1 MPAPAAVGGADP
13 EIAVSATKPRELS
26 AVAPAAPAAGRTRS
40 PAGAAPRFAPNT
52 RISLGVLVPR
62 LVEGG
67 LLSQDD
73 AGRIFA
79 IADRERNGHPLAL
92 VAEMNFRKPD
102 GERQLLDLESLTQWL
117 AAESGLPY
125 QHIDPLKVDF
135 TRVVDVMSSAYAT
148 SNAILPIA
156 VTPVE
161 VVIATSEPYVD
172 GWVREI
178 EQITKRAVR
187 RVVANPLDVARFTTE
202 FYKLAQ
208 SVKGASKTGS
218 GSLVSNFEQLVELGG
233 KVEANDAHVI
243 HIVDWILQYAFDQ
256 RASDIHMEP
265 KREQGIVRF
274 RIDGVLH
281 QVYQVPPGVMQ
292 AMTSRIKLLGRMDV
306 VERRRPQDGRIKTR
320 IGGDGGR
327 EVEIRLSTLATAFG
341 EKLVMRIFDP
351 EVVVRSYAEL
361 GFSDGEARI
370 WADLIKRPSGIILV
384 TGPTGSGKTTTLYST
399 LKQLATDEVNVS
411 TVEDPIEMVDPSLNQ
426 MQVQPGIDV
435 GFADGLRALMRQDPD
450 VIMVGEIRD
459 KETADMAV
467 QAALTG
473 HLVFSTLHTNDA
485 SASVAR
491 LLELGVPGYLVNATV
506 IGILAQR
513 LVRILCPHCKLCDV
527 DMDENLWRDLV
538 APWRSPAP
546 AKVYRPVGCLECR
559 RTGYLGRTGLIELMV
574 VTDAIRALVSA
585 GGDIQKIRNQA
596 ARDGLRS
603 LRVSGAE
610 KIVHGTTTV
619 EEVLRAAPPFSD

>member
-1 MPAPAAVGGADP
+1 MKPMKGDGGVPTHHRSEKHRATESGASAPARTPPPAVVQAP
-13 EIAVSATKPRELS
+13 VS
-26 AVAPAAPAAGRTRS
+26 GRLPFS
-40 PAGAAPRFAPNT
+40 Y
-52 RISLGVLVPR
+52 VVKQLVID
-62 LVEGG
+62 GWM
-67 LLSQDD
+67 SQSDSD
-73 AGRIFA
+73 RALA
-79 IADRERNGHPLAL
+79 IGDRERRGHPITLL
-92 VAEMNFRKPD
+92 AEMNLRTPD
-102 GERQLLDLESLTQWL
+102 AQRRLLDLESLAQWL
-117 AAESGLPY
+117 ADKVKLPY

-148 SNAILPIA
+148 GYSILPIA
-156 VTPVE
+156 VKAGE
-161 VVIATSEPYVD
+161 IVVATCEPFLD
-172 GWVREI
+172 DWVREI
-178 EQITKRAVR
+178 EQISKKTVQ
-187 RVVANPLDVARFTTE
+187 RVVANPVDIARYTIE

-208 SVKGASKTGS
+208 QVKGASKTGT
-218 GSLVSNFEQLVELGG
+218 GHLPSNFEQLVELGS
-233 KVEANDAHVI
+233 KLEANDQHVI

-265 KREQGIVRF
+265 KRDQGVVRF

-281 QVYQVPPGVMQ
+281 QVYQVPPGVMN

-320 IGGDGGR
+320 AGGAGGR
-327 EVEIRLSTLATAFG
+327 EVEIRLSTLPTAFG

-361 GFSDGEARI
+361 GFSDAEAHT
-370 WADLIKRPSGIILV
+370 WSDLIRRPSGIVLV

-411 TVEDPIEMVDPSLNQ
+411 TVEDPIEMVDGSLNQ
-426 MQVQPGIDV
+426 MQVQPGIDL

-459 KETADMAV
+459 RETADMAV

-485 SASVAR
+485 ASAVAR
-491 LLELGVPGYLVNATV
+491 LTELGVPRYLVNATLV
-506 IGILAQR
+506 GILAQR
-513 LVRILCPHCKLCDV
+513 LVRTLCPNCKAPQDGP
-527 DMDENLWRDLV
+527 DEALWRELV
-538 APWRSPAP
+538 APWRSAP
-546 AKVYRPVGCLECR
+546 PRSIYQPVGCLECR
-559 RTGYLGRTGLIELMV
+559 RTGYLGRTGLVELLVM
-574 VTDAIRALVSA
+574 TDAIRLLVARGSEL
-585 GGDIQKIRNQA
+585 QELRQQA

-610 KIVHGTTTV
+610 KVVLGLTTID
-619 EEVLRAAPPFSD
+619 EVLRAAPPFTN

>member
-1 MPAPAAVGGADP
+1 VSALKRTAAQVPVPAPAPVAVVA
-13 EIAVSATKPRELS
+13 STRKP
-26 AVAPAAPAAGRTRS
+26 
-40 PAGAAPRFAPNT
+40 APNT
-52 RISLGVLVPR
+52 RLGLAFVVHR
-62 LVEGG
+62 LVEDGW
-67 LLSQDD
+67 LSRSDSD
-73 AGRIFA
+73 RVFA
-79 IADRERNGHPLAL
+79 ISDRERNGHPLVL
-92 VAEMNFRKPD
+92 VAEMNFRSAD
-102 GERQLLDLESLTQWL
+102 GEHRLLDLETLTQWL
-117 AAESGLPY
+117 AELAGLPY

-148 SNAILPIA
+148 GNSILPIA

-161 VVIATSEPYVD
+161 VVIASCEPFLD

-178 EQITKRAVR
+178 EQVTKKTVR
-187 RVVANPLDVARFTTE
+187 RVVANPLDVVRFTTE

-208 SVKGASKTGS
+208 SVKGASKTGTA
-218 GSLVSNFEQLVELGG
+218 SLVSNFEQLVELGG

-256 RASDIHMEP
+256 RASDIHLEP
-265 KREQGIVRF
+265 KREQGVVRF

-327 EVEIRLSTLATAFG
+327 EVEIRLSTLPTAFG

-351 EVVVRSYAEL
+351 EVVVRSYSEL
-361 GFSDGEARI
+361 GFSNGEAGV
-370 WADLIKRPSGIILV
+370 WAELIKRPSGIILV

-399 LKQLATDEVNVS
+399 LKQIATDEVNVS
-411 TVEDPIEMVDPSLNQ
+411 TVEDPIEMIDPTLNQ
-426 MQVQPGIDV
+426 MQVQHGIDL
-435 GFADGLRALMRQDPD
+435 GFSDGLRALMRQDPD

-485 SASVAR
+485 SASIAR
-491 LLELGVPGYLVNATV
+491 LIELGVPGYLVNATV

-513 LVRILCPHCKLCDV
+513 LVRTLCPHCKVRDASI
-527 DMDENLWRDLV
+527 DEALWRDLV

-546 AKVYRPVGCLECR
+546 RTVGRPVGCLECR
-559 RTGYLGRTGLIELMV
+559 RTGYLGRTGLVELLV
-574 VTDAIRALVSA
+574 VTDAIRGLITDGA
-585 GGDIQKIRNQA
+585 DIQQIRKQA

-610 KIVHGTTTV
+610 KIAHGTTTV
-619 EEVLRAAPPFSD
+619 EEVLRAAPPFDD

>member
-1 MPAPAAVGGADP
+1 
-13 EIAVSATKPRELS
+13 VSAAKPRELG
-26 AVAPAAPAAGRTRS
+26 AVPVRAAAGSPAAPA
-40 PAGAAPRFAPNT
+40 PRFSPNA
-52 RISLGVLVPR
+52 RVSLGVLVPR

-67 LLSQDD
+67 LLAQSD
-73 AGRIFA
+73 ADRIFA
-79 IADRERNGHPLAL
+79 IPDRERHGHPLAL
-92 VAEMNFRKPD
+92 IAEMNFRKPD
-102 GERQLLDLESLTQWL
+102 AERRLLDLESLTQWL
-117 AAESGLPY
+117 ATESGLAY

-156 VTPVE
+156 VSPVE
-161 VVIATSEPYVD
+161 VVIATCEPFID

-178 EQITKRAVR
+178 EQVTKRAVR

-256 RASDIHMEP
+256 RASDIHLEP
-265 KREQGIVRF
+265 KREQGVVRF

-370 WADLIKRPSGIILV
+370 WAELIKRPSGIILV

-411 TVEDPIEMVDPSLNQ
+411 TVEDPIEMIDPALNQ
-426 MQVQPGIDV
+426 MQVQHGIDI

-485 SASVAR
+485 SASIAR

-513 LVRILCPHCKLCDV
+513 LVRILCPHCKVRDV
-527 DMDENLWRDLV
+527 DVDENLWRDLV
-538 APWRSPAP
+538 APWRSPP
-546 AKVYRPVGCLECR
+546 PPKVGRPVGCLECR

-574 VTDAIRALVSA
+574 ITDAIRTLVSQ
-585 GGDIQKIRNQA
+585 GGDIQQIRKQA

-610 KIVHGTTTV
+610 KIIHGTTTV

>member
-1 MPAPAAVGGADP
+1 MKPMNGDGGVPTHHRSEKHRATESGASAPARTPPPAVVQAP
-13 EIAVSATKPRELS
+13 VS
-26 AVAPAAPAAGRTRS
+26 GRLPFS
-40 PAGAAPRFAPNT
+40 Y
-52 RISLGVLVPR
+52 VVKQLVID
-62 LVEGG
+62 GWM
-67 LLSQDD
+67 SQSDSD
-73 AGRIFA
+73 RALA
-79 IADRERNGHPLAL
+79 IGDRERHGHPITLL
-92 VAEMNFRKPD
+92 AEMNLRTPD
-102 GERQLLDLESLTQWL
+102 AQRRLLDLESLAQWL
-117 AAESGLPY
+117 ADKVKLPY

-148 SNAILPIA
+148 GYSILPIA
-156 VTPVE
+156 VKAGE
-161 VVIATSEPYVD
+161 IVVATCEPFLD
-172 GWVREI
+172 DWVREI
-178 EQITKRAVR
+178 EQISKKTVQ
-187 RVVANPLDVARFTTE
+187 RVVANPVDIARYTIE

-208 SVKGASKTGS
+208 QVKGASKTGT
-218 GSLVSNFEQLVELGG
+218 GHLPSNFEQLVELGS
-233 KVEANDAHVI
+233 KLEANDQHVI

-265 KREQGIVRF
+265 KRDQGVVRF

-281 QVYQVPPGVMQ
+281 QVYQVPPGVMN

-320 IGGDGGR
+320 AGGAGGR
-327 EVEIRLSTLATAFG
+327 EVEIRLSTLPTAFG

-361 GFSDGEARI
+361 GFSDAEAHT
-370 WADLIKRPSGIILV
+370 WSDLIRRPSGIVLV

-411 TVEDPIEMVDPSLNQ
+411 TVEDPIEMVDGSLNQ
-426 MQVQPGIDV
+426 MQVQPGIDL

-459 KETADMAV
+459 RETADMAV

-485 SASVAR
+485 ASAVAR
-491 LLELGVPGYLVNATV
+491 LTELGVPRYLVNATLV
-506 IGILAQR
+506 GILAQR
-513 LVRILCPHCKLCDV
+513 LVRTLCPNCKAPQDGP
-527 DMDENLWRDLV
+527 DEALWRELV
-538 APWRSPAP
+538 APWRSAP
-546 AKVYRPVGCLECR
+546 PRSIYQPVGCLECR
-559 RTGYLGRTGLIELMV
+559 RTGYLGRTGLVELLVM
-574 VTDAIRALVSA
+574 TDAIRLLVARGSEL
-585 GGDIQKIRNQA
+585 QELRQQA

-610 KIVHGTTTV
+610 KVVLGLTTID
-619 EEVLRAAPPFSD
+619 EVLRAAPPFTN

>member
-1 MPAPAAVGGADP
+1 
-13 EIAVSATKPRELS
+13 VSATKPRE
-26 AVAPAAPAAGRTRS
+26 PT
-40 PAGAAPRFAPNT
+40 PAGAGGAPTAGSAPRFGHNS
-52 RISLGVLVPR
+52 RISLAVLVPR
-62 LVEGG
+62 LVEAG
-67 LLSQDD
+67 LLARPD
-73 AGRIFA
+73 AERIFA
-79 IADRERNGHPLAL
+79 IPDRERHGHPLVL
-92 VAEMNFRKPD
+92 VAEMNFRSPD
-102 GERQLLDLESLTQWL
+102 AERRLLDLESLTQWL
-117 AAESGLPY
+117 AGDAGLPY
-125 QHIDPLKVDF
+125 QHVDPLKVDF

-156 VTPVE
+156 VSPVE
-161 VVIATSEPYVD
+161 VVIATCEPFLD

-178 EQITKRAVR
+178 EQVTKRVVR

-208 SVKGASKTGS
+208 SVKGANKTGS
-218 GSLVSNFEQLVELGG
+218 GTLVSNFEQLVELGG

-256 RASDIHMEP
+256 RASDIHLEP

-320 IGGDGGR
+320 IGGEGGR

-399 LKQLATDEVNVS
+399 LKQIATDEVNVS
-411 TVEDPIEMVDPSLNQ
+411 TVEDPIEMIDPSLNQ
-426 MQVQPGIDV
+426 MQVQHGIDI

-485 SASVAR
+485 SASIAR
-491 LLELGVPGYLVNATV
+491 LLELGVPSYLVNATV
-506 IGILAQR
+506 IGIQAQR
-513 LVRILCPHCKLCDV
+513 LVRTLCPHCKARDV
-527 DMDENLWRDLV
+527 DIDADLWRELV
-538 APWRSPAP
+538 APWRSEAP
-546 AKVYRPVGCLECR
+546 RKVGRPVGCLECR
-559 RTGYLGRTGLIELMV
+559 RTGYLGRTGLVELLV
-574 VTDAIRALVSA
+574 VTDAIRALISA
-585 GGDIQKIRNQA
+585 GGDIQQIRRQA

-610 KIVHGTTTV
+610 KIAHGVTTV
-619 EEVLRAAPPFSD
+619 EEVLRAAPPFND

>member
-1 MPAPAAVGGADP
+1 M
-13 EIAVSATKPRELS
+13 SASKPRELT
-26 AVAPAAPAAGRTRS
+26 AAPG
-40 PAGAAPRFAPNT
+40 AGAAPSAAGTQPRFAQNS
-52 RISLGVLVPR
+52 RVGLGVLVPR
-62 LVEGG
+62 LVEAG
-67 LLSQDD
+67 LLARAD
-73 AGRIFA
+73 AERIFS
-79 IADRERNGHPLAL
+79 IPDRERNGHPLVL
-92 VAEMNFRKPD
+92 VAEMNFRSPD
-102 GERQLLDLESLTQWL
+102 TERRLLDLETLTQWL
-117 AAESGLPY
+117 ASEANLPY

-156 VTPVE
+156 FSPVE
-161 VVIATSEPYVD
+161 VVIATCEPFLD

-178 EQITKRAVR
+178 EQVTKREVR

-208 SVKGASKTGS
+208 SVKGANKTGS

-256 RASDIHMEP
+256 RASDIHLEP

-399 LKQLATDEVNVS
+399 LKQIATDEVNVS
-411 TVEDPIEMVDPSLNQ
+411 TVEDPIEMIDPSLNQ
-426 MQVQPGIDV
+426 MQVQHGIDI

-485 SASVAR
+485 SASIAR

-506 IGILAQR
+506 IGIQAQR
-513 LVRILCPHCKLCDV
+513 LVRMLCPHCKVRDV
-527 DMDENLWRDLV
+527 DIDEALWRELV
-538 APWRSPAP
+538 APWRSEPP
-546 AKVYRPVGCLECR
+546 RKVGRPVGCLECR
-559 RTGYLGRTGLIELMV
+559 RTGYLGRTGLVELLV
-574 VTDAIRALVSA
+574 VTDAIRALISE
-585 GGDIQKIRNQA
+585 GGDIQKIRRQA

-610 KIVHGTTTV
+610 KIAHGVTTV
-619 EEVLRAAPPFSD
+619 EEVLRAAPPFND

>member
-1 MPAPAAVGGADP
+1 MSALKRTAAQVPVPAPAPVAVVA
-13 EIAVSATKPRELS
+13 STRKP
-26 AVAPAAPAAGRTRS
+26 
-40 PAGAAPRFAPNT
+40 APNT
-52 RISLGVLVPR
+52 RLGLAFVVHR
-62 LVEGG
+62 LVEDGW
-67 LLSQDD
+67 LSRSDSD
-73 AGRIFA
+73 RVFA
-79 IADRERNGHPLAL
+79 ISDRERNGHPLVL
-92 VAEMNFRKPD
+92 VAEMNFRSAD
-102 GERQLLDLESLTQWL
+102 SGHRLLDLETLTQWL
-117 AAESGLPY
+117 AELAGLPY

-148 SNAILPIA
+148 GNSILPIA

-161 VVIATSEPYVD
+161 VVIASCEPFLD

-178 EQITKRAVR
+178 EQVTKKTVR
-187 RVVANPLDVARFTTE
+187 RVVANPLDVVRFTTE

-208 SVKGASKTGS
+208 SVKGASKTGTA
-218 GSLVSNFEQLVELGG
+218 SLVSNFEQLVELGG

-256 RASDIHMEP
+256 RASDIHLEP
-265 KREQGIVRF
+265 KREQGVVRF

-327 EVEIRLSTLATAFG
+327 EVEIRLSTLPTAFG

-351 EVVVRSYAEL
+351 EVVVRSYSEL
-361 GFSDGEARI
+361 GFSDGEAGV
-370 WADLIKRPSGIILV
+370 WAELIKRPSGIILV

-399 LKQLATDEVNVS
+399 LKQIATDEVNVS
-411 TVEDPIEMVDPSLNQ
+411 TVEDPIEMIDPTLNQ
-426 MQVQPGIDV
+426 MQVQHGIDL
-435 GFADGLRALMRQDPD
+435 GFSDGLRALMRQDPD

-485 SASVAR
+485 SASIAR
-491 LLELGVPGYLVNATV
+491 LIELGVPGYLVNATV

-513 LVRILCPHCKLCDV
+513 LVRTLCPHCKVRDASI
-527 DMDENLWRDLV
+527 DEALWRDLV

-546 AKVYRPVGCLECR
+546 RTVGRPVGCLECR
-559 RTGYLGRTGLIELMV
+559 RTGYLGRTGLVELLV
-574 VTDAIRALVSA
+574 VTDAIRGLITDGA
-585 GGDIQKIRNQA
+585 DIQQIRKQA

-610 KIVHGTTTV
+610 KIAHGTTTV
-619 EEVLRAAPPFSD
+619 EEVLRAAPPFDD